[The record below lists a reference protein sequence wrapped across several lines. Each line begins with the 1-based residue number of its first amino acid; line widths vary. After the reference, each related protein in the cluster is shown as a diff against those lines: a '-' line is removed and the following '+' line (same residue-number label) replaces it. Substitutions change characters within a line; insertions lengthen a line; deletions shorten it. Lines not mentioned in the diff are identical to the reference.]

1 MTEQMKEKGNGL
13 GRAGAGHVGRR
24 GFTLPMVV
32 MVLLIVGML
41 LMLLTQRMV
50 DHALATKRQ
59 TEAYVFHHVSLGI
72 QEAVEAWVDSNGRR
86 SLAESLGDDGS
97 AFELVVEGGQRVRVR
112 FRDAQ
117 GTALGEL
124 SGLREN
130 QAGLAAGVMVSLVEA
145 LGPERAEQLVRSDGP
160 ISVSVGSAPEPVLM
174 AVVASVTGGNRS
186 ADLVGQ
192 LVRARETTILTEEAL
207 TGMIDAAGLEPDQA
221 NALRQ
226 MLTAT
231 PQLWEVVAEA
241 EPLPGSVLTGK
252 RIRYGGLAQLS
263 AQSRT
268 RSPQERISLE
278 RRSRFIRWRELTDD
292 EGNGR
297 PL

>member
-1 MTEQMKEKGNGL
+1 MSQTHQKPAL
-13 GRAGAGHVGRR
+13 ARARRR
-24 GFTLPMVV
+24 GFTLPLVV

-41 LMLLTQRMV
+41 LVLLTQRMV
-50 DHALATKRQ
+50 DQALAAKRQ
-59 TEAYVFHHVSLGI
+59 TDAYVFHHVSLGI
-72 QEAVEAWVDSNGRR
+72 QEAVEAWVDSNGKRP
-86 SLAESLGDDGS
+86 LIESLGPDGA
-97 AFELVVEGGQRVRVR
+97 AFELIVEGGQRVSVR

-117 GTALGEL
+117 GFALGEL

-130 QAGLAAGVMVSLVEA
+130 QAAIAAGVMVSLVEA
-145 LGPERAEQLVRSDGP
+145 LGPEKAGQYIRSDGP
-160 ISVSVGSAPEPVLM
+160 ISVSVGSAPEAVLM
-174 AVVASVTGGNRS
+174 AVVSSVTGGDG
-186 ADLVGQ
+186 AEDLVAQ
-192 LVRARETTILTEEAL
+192 LMRARETTILTEEEL
-207 TGMIDAAGLEPDQA
+207 TGIIDGSGFEPDQA

-226 MLTAT
+226 LLTAT

-241 EPLPGSVLTGK
+241 EPLPGSVLTAK

-292 EGNGR
+292 EGVGR

>member
-1 MTEQMKEKGNGL
+1 MIAHE
-13 GRAGAGHVGRR
+13 RIGAHGSRR
-24 GFTLPMVV
+24 GFTLPMAV

-41 LMLLTQRMV
+41 LVLLTQRMV
-50 DHALATKRQ
+50 DSALASKRQ
-59 TEAYVFHHVSLGI
+59 TDAYVFHHVSLGI

-86 SLAESLGDDGS
+86 SLAESLGPDGT
-97 AFELVVEGGQRVRVR
+97 AFDLVVEGGQRVTVR

-124 SGLREN
+124 AGLREN
-130 QAGLAAGVMVSLVEA
+130 QAGLAAGVLVSLAEA
-145 LGPERAEQLVRSDGP
+145 IGPERAGTLIRSEGP
-160 ISVSVGSAPEPVLM
+160 IAVSVDSAPEPVLM
-174 AVVASVTGGNRS
+174 AVVMSVTGGDRA
-186 ADLVGQ
+186 ADLVGS
-192 LVRARETTILTEEAL
+192 LVRARETTLLTEETL
-207 TGMIDAAGLEPDQA
+207 TGVIDEAGLEPDQA

-226 MLTAT
+226 LLTAT

-241 EPLPGSVLTGK
+241 DPLPGSVLTAK

-263 AQSRT
+263 AQSRART
-268 RSPQERISLE
+268 PLERTSID

>member
-1 MTEQMKEKGNGL
+1 
-13 GRAGAGHVGRR
+13 
-24 GFTLPMVV
+24 MVV

-41 LMLLTQRMV
+41 LVLLTQRMV
-50 DHALATKRQ
+50 DQALASKRQ
-59 TEAYVFHHVSLGI
+59 TDAYIFHHVSLGI

-86 SLAESLGDDGS
+86 PLIESLGPDGE
-97 AFELVVEGGQRVRVR
+97 AFELVVEGGQRVNVR

-117 GTALGEL
+117 GLALGEL
-124 SGLREN
+124 AGLREN
-130 QAGLAAGVMVSLVEA
+130 QAGLAAGVMVSLA
-145 LGPERAEQLVRSDGP
+145 TAIGPEPAGKLIRSDGP

-174 AVVASVTGGNRS
+174 AVVSSVVESGAG
-186 ADLVGQ
+186 DLVGE
-192 LVRARETTILTEEAL
+192 LLRARETTILTEEEL
-207 TGMIDAAGLEPDQA
+207 TGLIDSAGLEPEQA

-226 MLTAT
+226 LLTAT

-241 EPLPGSVLTGK
+241 EPLPGSVLTAK

-263 AQSRT
+263 AQGRT

-292 EGNGR
+292 EGVGR